1 MNGDNDIFTFN
12 ESIIESFISPSH
24 YNIKSEVKSKK
35 SNPMLKQFILYS
47 HNDDNTLNESTDSS
61 VQSEADFEFGN
72 EVYLKDKIYSFP
84 PRHNKKVGKFSLK
97 LKPDLA
103 NVIQQYPKKQNS
115 QKGFKNKIQDKFI
128 KMSIQEDIND
138 FNAYTH
144 QCIKIIRKN
153 NSFINQLPKNPKN
166 SIELTKEDRDD
177 ILSNRKKLCVLD
189 LDETLVHCETDENS
203 LVSCDKIISIK
214 LSEQKEK
221 KIGVNIRPNLSFFL
235 NKAKQLYVLVLY
247 TASLKQYT
255 DAVLSVIDPEGV
267 YFKYILCRHHCTS
280 ISFVKN
286 NKEEVYY
293 VKDLR
298 IFNIDMNSIVIVDNS
313 ILSFVHHINN
323 GIPILPFYSNQ
334 NDDELY
340 NLFIYLKFLHTVKD
354 VRKENSKSFNL
365 IKEINK

>member
-1 MNGDNDIFTFN
+1 MNGDNNVTFN
-12 ESIIESFISPSH
+12 ESIIESFIAPSH
-24 YNIKSEVKSKK
+24 YYIKSEVKSKK

-61 VQSEADFEFGN
+61 IQSDADFEFGN

-84 PRHNKKVGKFSLK
+84 PRHNKKVGKFSLV
-97 LKPDLA
+97 LTRDLV

-115 QKGFKNKIQDKFI
+115 QKEFKNKLQDKFI
-128 KMSIQEDIND
+128 KMSIQEDIKD

-153 NSFINQLPKNPKN
+153 NSFIEQLPKIPIN

-177 ILSNRKKLCVLD
+177 IISNKKKLCVLD
-189 LDETLVHCETDENS
+189 LDETLVHCESNEND
-203 LVSCDKIISIK
+203 LLSCDKIISIK

-235 NKAKQLYVLVLY
+235 NKIKQFYVLVLY

-255 DAVLSVIDPEGV
+255 DAILSVIDPEGV
-267 YFKYILCRHHCTS
+267 YFKYILCRHHCRS
-280 ISFVKN
+280 IYFVNN

-298 IFNIDMNSIVIVDNS
+298 IFNINMNSIVIVDNS
-313 ILSFVHHINN
+313 ILSFVFQLNN

-334 NDDELY
+334 NDNELH

-354 VRKENSKSFNL
+354 VRKENAKSFNL